1 MGINRHTVLC
11 VALGMFAVSGIAAA
25 QDLASPSLPASS
37 DILGADLI
45 AWSEQQRPQPVPP
58 ANALESQK
66 QNPSAAAA
74 TTLQSFRGRI
84 ARVRSGEIVLQ
95 ISSSCVYRL
104 DVQRAAR
111 LFEGKSVVVVGTV
124 VDGGVLHV
132 VSIQ

>member
-124 VDGGVLHV
+124 VDGGRLHV

>member
-104 DVQRAAR
+104 GVQRAAR

>member
-95 ISSSCVYRL
+95 ISSNCVYRL

-124 VDGGVLHV
+124 VDGGRLHV